1 MGVGSPDCLVEG
13 VMRGIDMFDCVLPT
27 RMARN
32 GAAFTKHGNLTVK
45 NAKYKDDFTPVDPD
59 CDCYCCRNFSR
70 AYIRHLLNAG
80 EILGGELLSIH
91 NLRFLIKLM
100 ADMKQAIL
108 DDRFGD
114 FYKEFTANYNWNV
127 KSK

>member
-13 VMRGIDMFDCVLPT
+13 IMRGIDMFDCVLPT

-32 GAAFTKHGNLTVK
+32 GAAFTRFGNLTVK
-45 NAKYKDDFTPVDPD
+45 NAKFKEDFSPIDPE

-70 AYIRHLLNAG
+70 AYVRHLLNAG

-100 ADMKQAIL
+100 EDIKKAIWN
-108 DDRFGD
+108 DNFGD
-114 FYKEFTANYNWNV
+114 FYRDFTEKYNWNV

>member
-1 MGVGSPDCLVEG
+1 
-13 VMRGIDMFDCVLPT
+13 MRGIDMFDCVLPT

-32 GAAFTKHGNLTVK
+32 GAAFTRYGNLTVK
-45 NAKYKDDFTPVDPD
+45 NGKFKEDFTPVDPE
-59 CDCYCCRNFSR
+59 CDCYCCKNFSR

-100 ADMKQAIL
+100 ADIKEAIMN
-108 DDRFGD
+108 DSFGD
-114 FYKEFTANYNWNV
+114 FYNDFKSKYNWNV